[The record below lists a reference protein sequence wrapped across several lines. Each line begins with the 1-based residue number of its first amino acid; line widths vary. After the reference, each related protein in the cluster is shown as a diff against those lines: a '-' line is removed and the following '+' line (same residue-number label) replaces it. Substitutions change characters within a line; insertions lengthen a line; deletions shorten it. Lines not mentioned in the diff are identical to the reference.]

1 MRHVLKRSEILGI
14 ILALL
19 SVTAAAGN
27 PKGLHPR
34 ETYNVP
40 LAKLSVSL
48 DDGSKRVE
56 RVRVSY
62 EGTDDYAN
70 IGPINDEFVKLTR
83 RGRETTVYREPWE
96 SAFHVTDFEGE
107 KLYEVI
113 ERLVETLEDFEENL
127 KDKKWAKCH
136 YLDSYLPRFLRGFYF
151 LYDAMV
157 CHQNGL
163 PRVARVP
170 EHAFDVSLNSP
181 KTDERIAKWRSQ
193 PDHIIKLRIATK
205 ELVYQLQRWQKR
217 AKGDPQRLLDND
229 VKKAHS
235 LFIRIYFVL
244 NPPPKAPKD
253 GKHF

>member
-1 MRHVLKRSEILGI
+1 MRHVLKRCEIPALL
-14 ILALL
+14 LALL
-19 SVTAAAGN
+19 SMTAAADRPQN
-27 PKGLHPR
+27 LHPR

-48 DDGSKRVE
+48 DEGSNRVK

-96 SAFHVTDFEGE
+96 AASHITNFEGE
-107 KLYEVI
+107 QLYKVVEKI
-113 ERLVETLEDFEENL
+113 IETLLDFEENL
-127 KDKKWAKCH
+127 KDEEWAKCH

-170 EHAFDVSLNSP
+170 ERAFDVSLNSP
-181 KTDERIAKWRSQ
+181 KTDERIAKWRSR
-193 PDHIIKLRIATK
+193 PDHIIKLRIASK

-217 AKGDPQRLLDND
+217 AKKDPQRLLDND

-235 LFIRIYFVL
+235 LFVRIYFVL
-244 NPPPKAPKD
+244 NPPAKAPQD
-253 GKHF
+253 GEHF